1 MDHCSEQAKKI
12 SDVINQSTRLY
23 RPPSSVYLQLF
34 FLFSRWL
41 KAECYCVVVPESKWL
56 RAFWKHWHFLLSL
69 PGKLFLGAA
78 SQLLDVDLGRC
89 IDLNQQLKWNIYIY
103 IIMPVFLKTLLI
115 NTNYTSVICWYS
127 MCFFCGILSL
137 FFIFLELGLSWLLG
151 SVTKDIQF
159 VLSN

>member
-1 MDHCSEQAKKI
+1 MNRPKKI

-41 KAECYCVVVPESKWL
+41 KAECYCAVVPESKCL
-56 RAFWKHWHFLLSL
+56 RAFWKHSRFLLSL
-69 PGKLFLGAA
+69 PGKLLLGAA

-103 IIMPVFLKTLLI
+103 IIMPVFLKTLLV

-127 MCFFCGILSL
+127 VFFVG
-137 FFIFLELGLSWLLG
+137 FLVSYFSGVRLKLTAWQCYQRHSIYAFEL
-151 SVTKDIQF
+151 VAQI
-159 VLSN
+159 